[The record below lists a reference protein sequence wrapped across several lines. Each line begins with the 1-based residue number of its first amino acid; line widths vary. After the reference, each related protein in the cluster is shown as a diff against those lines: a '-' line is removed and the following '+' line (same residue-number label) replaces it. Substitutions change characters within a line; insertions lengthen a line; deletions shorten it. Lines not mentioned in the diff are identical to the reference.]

1 MRTLAN
7 VTYPSSGIVGQQM
20 SLFLLR
26 SVRVVSFS
34 YGCGTQERSGVGGE
48 CAIQESVRQSRTA
61 RLVANVRHGELI
73 GARPWKSAFPQTEG
87 EERIALTLAIEYKRT
102 RAAEKRT
109 EIPLQA
115 QGDGRREKETERE
128 RERKRKRKKE
138 RERER
143 KRASARE
150 RERKRA
156 RERGRKR

>member
-26 SVRVVSFS
+26 SVRAVSFS

-87 EERIALTLAIEYKRT
+87 IRQRFVRFDNFEPESQNLEQQARHARYLHETVKSAGSATLAVRQTHSKSDRPNIKRHQ
-102 RAAEKRT
+102 R
-109 EIPLQA
+109 
-115 QGDGRREKETERE
+115 
-128 RERKRKRKKE
+128 
-138 RERER
+138 
-143 KRASARE
+143 
-150 RERKRA
+150 
-156 RERGRKR
+156 